1 MYGATKETPLI
12 ALPASRRREF
22 ASRRQNAK
30 RSVVS
35 KEKTVFKALF
45 AEPQSTKRKILHV
58 ETPTEHDV
66 LPQMATKQ
74 HRHSLLYTILNHNS
88 KQSSAIFF
96 KRFISAIIMTD
107 LVLFILSTDVKLSNS
122 YEKLF
127 RASEGFASCIFL
139 IEYIAR
145 LATIMEKKKYREM
158 GPLTGRLRYATSKGA
173 LVDILA
179 TLPFFLE
186 YITGWE
192 LPTLTYL
199 RFFRLFRI
207 LKTEGYVR
215 ALDAVYRVIYFNR
228 EILWVAVLLCMFL
241 VLVTAV
247 LLYYLRPLN
256 DDASSQDFH
265 SIAATLYLSTLMLT
279 GQGPPDG
286 DLPWYTKLVVL
297 TTSVFSVA
305 MFAIPASM
313 LTWGFEAEAARM
325 AKATRQRSLK
335 QMQRESGELPMSSSS
350 SSSFDSDDDD
360 GYSTDEEYLKIIA
373 GVEDEGETSE
383 TETPFM
389 KQLRESFL
397 KADEDASGSLTLQE
411 FLRMQ
416 AAIPATGTTAGG
428 LTQLVENNRMN
439 DRMVALEAKMESNSQ
454 KLDRILK
461 LMQPGGAAKKR

>member
-1 MYGATKETPLI
+1 MYGATKETPLMP
-12 ALPASRRREF
+12 LPASRRREY

-30 RSVVS
+30 RSVVP

-58 ETPTEHDV
+58 ETPAEHDI
-66 LPQMATKQ
+66 LPHMATKQ
-74 HRHSLLYTILNHNS
+74 HRHSLLYTVLNPHS
-88 KQSSAIFF
+88 KQWPAVFF
-96 KRFISAIIMTD
+96 KRFISAIILSD
-107 LVLFILSTDVKLSNS
+107 LVLFILSTDTKLSNS
-122 YEKLF
+122 YKHLF
-127 RASEGFASCIFL
+127 HASEGFASCIFL

-158 GPLTGRLRYATSKGA
+158 GPLTGRLRYATTKGA

-186 YITGWE
+186 YLTGWE

-247 LLYYLRPLN
+247 LLYYLRPKN
-256 DDASSQDFH
+256 EDDSSQDFH

-325 AKATRQRSLK
+325 AKATRQRSLRQSRK
-335 QMQRESGELPMSSSS
+335 ESGELMSSSS
-350 SSSFDSDDDD
+350 SSSFDSDESD

-373 GVEDEGETSE
+373 GAEDEGETSE

-397 KADEDASGSLTLQE
+397 KADGDADGSLTLQE

-416 AAIPATGTTAGG
+416 EATPATGTTAGG

-439 DRMVALEAKMESNSQ
+439 DRMVALEAKMEANSQ

-461 LMQPGGAAKKR
+461 LMQTGGAKKR